1 MEDMES
7 VMRGNSPEVIIK
19 KLEEAKRLEIL
30 GKTKQEIAR
39 ELGVSAV
46 TLKKWRD
53 KYEGMSVGSIQRV
66 KELEAQLAEAHRL
79 LGSKT
84 VELEAAQ
91 LFIKNL

>member
-1 MEDMES
+1 
-7 VMRGNSPEVIIK
+7 MRGNSPEVILK

-53 KYEGMSVGSIQRV
+53 KYDGMSVATIEQV
-66 KELEAQLAEAHRL
+66 KELKAELSEVYRL
-79 LGSKT
+79 LGTKT
-84 VELEAAQ
+84 MELEAAR
-91 LFIKNL
+91 LFIKNLEEGKF